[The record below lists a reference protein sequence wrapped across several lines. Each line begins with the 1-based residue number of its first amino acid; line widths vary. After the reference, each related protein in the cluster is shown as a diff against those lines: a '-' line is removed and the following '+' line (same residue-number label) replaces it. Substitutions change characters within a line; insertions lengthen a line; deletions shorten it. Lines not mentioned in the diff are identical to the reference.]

1 MCADLLGGAFHRR
14 EFLDLR
20 ELDDLLETSAGAVG
34 NLDVAAGA
42 LDDLARDGEPKAG
55 AGDILPPAWIDA
67 EERLEHLAEKLRR
80 NARPFV
86 LDDHPRL
93 AASLPSTLTLA
104 RRPWVAALIMRLRS
118 ARASPSRFALT
129 LTGCASVTVTS
140 RF

>member
-67 EERLEHLAEKLRR
+67 EERLEHLAKKLRR

-93 AASLPSTLTLA
+93 GFAPLDPDVA

>member
-20 ELDDLLETSAGAVG
+20 ELNNLLEASAGAVG

-86 LDDHPRL
+86 LDEHPRL
-93 AASLPSTLTLA
+93 APSPPLDPDVSA
-104 RRPWVAALIMRLRS
+104 PPVGRGIDHEIAQRAGR
-118 ARASPSRFALT
+118 ARAGSPAR
-129 LTGCASVTVTS
+129 
-140 RF
+140 

>member
-20 ELDDLLETSAGAVG
+20 ELNNLLEASAGAVG

-55 AGDILPPAWIDA
+55 ARDILPPAWIDA

-86 LDDHPRL
+86 LDEHPRL
-93 AASLPSTLTLA
+93 GFAPLDPDVSAPPVGRGIDHEIA
-104 RRPWVAALIMRLRS
+104 QRAGKPEPVRPHADRLRLGDGHVQ
-118 ARASPSRFALT
+118 P
-129 LTGCASVTVTS
+129 
-140 RF
+140 